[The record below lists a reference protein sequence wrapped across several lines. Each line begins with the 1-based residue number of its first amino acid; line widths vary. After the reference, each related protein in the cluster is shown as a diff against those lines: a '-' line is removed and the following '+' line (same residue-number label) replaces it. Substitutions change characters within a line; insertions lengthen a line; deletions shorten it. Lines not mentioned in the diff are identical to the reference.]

1 MSWDTTEKRIK
12 CPCGKGEIV
21 QVNKDNDWGQSIEG
35 TPVIE
40 CPECAKKYR
49 LVSKTHTSYKPGHGS
64 WTNYYLVPKGIK
76 PDKKYKSS
84 FEYVNGYELAKKDF
98 AEYLIVDYPKNVL
111 EEVHAELLNA
121 TSVSAL
127 RSAASRI
134 AKDKKRYTGS
144 CKIKELTLL
153 VKKAIDGF
161 DSYNGNWQQR
171 DDEEQENIKAE
182 EEYFAKVRKEGI
194 LLDF

>member
-21 QVNKDNDWGQSIEG
+21 QVNKDNDWGQYIEG

-40 CPECAKKYR
+40 CPECAKKYS
-49 LVSKTHTSYKPGHGS
+49 LVSKTYTSYKPGHGS
-64 WTNYYLVPKGIK
+64 WTNYYLVPEGLE
-76 PDKKYKSS
+76 PDKEYKSS

-98 AEYLIVDYPKNVL
+98 AEYLIVEYPKSVL
-111 EEVHAELLNA
+111 EEAYSELLNA

-134 AKDKKRYTGS
+134 AKDKREYTGS
-144 CKIKELTLL
+144 CKIKELTPL

-171 DDEEQENIKAE
+171 DDEKQENNKAE
-182 EEYFAKVRKEGI
+182 EEYFAKVRKKGI
-194 LLDF
+194 LLDL

>member
-1 MSWDTTEKRIK
+1 MSQDTTEKRIK

-21 QVNKDNDWGQSIEG
+21 QVNKDNDWGQYIEG

-49 LVSKTHTSYKPGHGS
+49 LVSKRHTSYKPGHGS
-64 WTNYYLVPKGIK
+64 WTNYYLVPEGLQ

-98 AEYLIVDYPKNVL
+98 AEYLIVDYPKSDL
-111 EEVHAELLNA
+111 EEAYAELLNV

-127 RSAASRI
+127 RSAASQI
-134 AKDKKRYTGS
+134 AKDKRSYTGS
-144 CKIKELTLL
+144 CKIKELTPL

-182 EEYFAKVRKEGI
+182 EEYLAKVRKEGI
-194 LLDF
+194 LLYF